1 MKYVQTTAVLVKATI
16 REDDDQIITGKD
28 GLAASPIVK
37 KDMSDL
43 LCSWGRFKTAQDFM
57 DTYLLSDLKA
67 TFRDYEKVIEEANIL
82 TEFRKRINL
91 VQPFSED
98 LEDTLEGSDEKSK
111 KAFDEAVN
119 LLIPSS

>member
-1 MKYVQTTAVLVKATI
+1 MKCVQVAAVLIKSTI
-16 REDDDQIITGKD
+16 REDDDQIVTGKD

-37 KDMSDL
+37 KDMRDL

-111 KAFDEAVN
+111 KAFDEAEN

>member
-1 MKYVQTTAVLVKATI
+1 
-16 REDDDQIITGKD
+16 
-28 GLAASPIVK
+28 
-37 KDMSDL
+37 
-43 LCSWGRFKTAQDFM
+43 M
-57 DTYLLSDLKA
+57 DTCLLSDLKA
-67 TFRDYEKVIEEANIL
+67 TCSSDHEKVIEEANIL